1 MMSCIWI
8 LGFFNLCAGILG
20 SLVNKT
26 IHLLACHF
34 CFIFWCGLDFHI
46 IFLLMC
52 LKMDIIC
59 SRKWQCVFS
68 FENELHSITY
78 TAHGISFTV
87 STFSFSFTTL
97 IAVYHQIMIPSYNYF
112 MLTSIEYWLPL
123 KTFYCFLTVLLFTQF
138 RIFIMIILP
147 IFSIFTK
154 IYNHPVYINVKWRFG
169 ASSNSIK
176 FCLTSFLR

>member
-1 MMSCIWI
+1 M
-8 LGFFNLCAGILG
+8 
-20 SLVNKT
+20 
-26 IHLLACHF
+26 LACHF
-34 CFIFWCGLDFHI
+34 CFYVYFSFDVSVFLGAGSISMSYFFWCVWKWILFVVT
-46 IFLLMC
+46 
-52 LKMDIIC
+52 
-59 SRKWQCVFS
+59 KWQCMFS

-97 IAVYHQIMIPSYNYF
+97 IAVCHQIMIPSYNYF